1 MAGKSY
7 RKPNISDY
15 FHQPYT
21 LLLPAFIWASL
32 NRITRDENPSAAI
45 AVKLPGRISTF
56 S

>member
-15 FHQPYT
+15 FRQSFM

-45 AVKLPGRISTF
+45 AVKLPERIVTF